1 MRFNKVGQVVLALA
15 GLLLMPGCNGSGGGK
30 LVPKPPSITSLTLK
44 QDYLFSQA
52 TGSAQ
57 LTIQVPP
64 AVTYMTVPPGGNCN
78 SPVGAT
84 HTWVMETPADY
95 ADLTI
100 TMQNGIAPGIGNAR
114 GFVLTHVAPDGTQT
128 NYDLIMR
135 QSSPATDYL
144 IVERWRLA
152 LGVVEN
158 PASEIGNGG
167 PYAPPVG
174 SPPFPRVFQAPNSGV
189 GSQWILAPTSPT
201 DVSTMQVVLALSIT
215 NSNLTVCN

>member
-1 MRFNKVGQVVLALA
+1 MRFNRFWRVVLALA

-30 LVPKPPSITSLTLK
+30 PVPKPPSITSLTLK

-52 TGSAQ
+52 PGSAQ

-64 AVTYMTVPPGGNCN
+64 TVSYMTVRPGQDCN
-78 SPVGAT
+78 TPIGAN
-84 HTWVMETPADY
+84 HTWVMESPADY

-114 GFVLTHVAPDGTQT
+114 GFVLTHIAPDGTQT

-144 IVERWRLA
+144 IVESWRLA
-152 LGVVEN
+152 LSVVGN
-158 PASEIGNGG
+158 PSSEIGNGG

-174 SPPFPRVFQAPNSGV
+174 SPPFPRLFQAPGSGV
-189 GSQWILAPTSPT
+189 GNQWIIAPTSPT
-201 DVSTMQVVLALSIT
+201 DVSTMQVVLSLSIT